1 MTVDEL
7 VEKIGQH
14 VHGQLTYTW
23 DTRQTAE
30 QYAEILSDGG
40 DSTDFTM
47 EQFLEYVRSNTSDII
62 AQTVEEENRIGI
74 ERDIYILDEYGS
86 IVEEL

>member
-30 QYAEILSDGG
+30 QFAEIQETEEIDL
-40 DSTDFTM
+40 
-47 EQFLEYVRSNTSDII
+47 EEFLEYVQDNVFEII
-62 AQTVEEENRIGI
+62 AEDGGREAIRG
-74 ERDIYILDEYGS
+74 DIYILNDSG
-86 IVEEL
+86 ELIEA